1 MTVKDIIDLSKRKQ
15 KKQLLKI
22 KEIAENI
29 FELKEFGYYVFTVG
43 VNKEYEYLIIEF
55 LNEKTFSEIRV
66 YIWDDHAIDNELAR
80 FETISVDTLKD
91 GIITGC
97 ENLHSKYDLNE
108 ALNVAK
114 DYLLWELKRCS
125 N

>member
-1 MTVKDIIDLSKRKQ
+1 MTVKEVVELSKIKQ
-15 KKQLLKI
+15 KKELLKI
-22 KEIAENI
+22 KRMFESIS
-29 FELKEFGYYVFTVG
+29 ELKDLGYYVFTVG
-43 VNKEYEYLIIEF
+43 VNEEYKYLIIEF

-66 YIWDDHAIDNELAR
+66 YIWDDHAIHNKLAK
-80 FETISVDTLKD
+80 FETISIDTLKD

-97 ENLHSKYDLNE
+97 ETLHSKYDLNE

-114 DYLLWELKRCS
+114 DYVQWEIKRCS